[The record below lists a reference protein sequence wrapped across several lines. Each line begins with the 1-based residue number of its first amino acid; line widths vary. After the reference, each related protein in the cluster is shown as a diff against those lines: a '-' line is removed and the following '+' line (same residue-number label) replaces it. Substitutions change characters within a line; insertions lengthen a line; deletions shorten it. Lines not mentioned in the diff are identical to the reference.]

1 MGKTLAY
8 AQCVHRAVL
17 FDFGGVILS
26 SPFDAF
32 NDYESAHG
40 LPRNFIRLDNSTN
53 PLENSWAKL
62 ERSDI
67 SPAEFDENFAAESA
81 ALGHRLPGR
90 EVLSL
95 LHGEIRP
102 VMVEALE
109 TLKAAG
115 YIIACLTNNVL
126 STNTSTPS
134 EREVALRTVLNRFDA
149 IIESSKIGVRKPE
162 PKFYE
167 IACAAISVDPS
178 ECVFLDDLGVN
189 LKPAAAMGM
198 ATIKVNS
205 AQQALDELSHI
216 LSLDSIRPS

>member
-1 MGKTLAY
+1 M
-8 AQCVHRAVL
+8 L

-40 LPRNFIRLDNSTN
+40 LPRDFIRLVNSTN

-81 ALGHRLPGR
+81 ALGHRLAGH
-90 EVLSL
+90 EVLTL
-95 LHGEIRP
+95 LHGELRP
-102 VMVEALE
+102 VMIKALD

-115 YIIACLTNNVL
+115 YIVACLTNNVL
-126 STNTSTPS
+126 RTNNATPT
-134 EREVALRTVLNRFDA
+134 EREVALRAVLNRFDA
-149 IIESSKIGVRKPE
+149 IIESSKVGVRKPE

-167 IACAAISVDPS
+167 IACSEINVEPS

-198 ATIKVNS
+198 TTIKVSS
-205 AQQALDELSHI
+205 AHQALEELADI

>member
-1 MGKTLAY
+1 M
-8 AQCVHRAVL
+8 HRAVL

-32 NDYESAHG
+32 NDYEAAHG
-40 LPRNFIRLDNSTN
+40 LPRDFIRLVNSTN
-53 PLENSWAKL
+53 PLDNSWAKL

-67 SPAEFDENFAAESA
+67 TPVEFNENFAAESA
-81 ALGHRLPGR
+81 ALGHRVPGR
-90 EVLSL
+90 EVLAL
-95 LHGEIRP
+95 LHGELRP
-102 VMVEALE
+102 VMVKALD

-115 YIIACLTNNVL
+115 YILACLTNNVL
-126 STNTSTPS
+126 STNSSTPT
-134 EREVALRTVLNRFDA
+134 EREVTLRAVLGRFDA

-167 IACAAISVDPS
+167 IACSAINVEPS

-198 ATIKVNS
+198 TTIKVTS
-205 AQQALDELSHI
+205 AAQALGELAHI
-216 LSLDSIRPS
+216 LSLDSIRPI

>member
-1 MGKTLAY
+1 M
-8 AQCVHRAVL
+8 HRAVL

-32 NDYESAHG
+32 NDYESAHL
-40 LPRNFIRLDNSTN
+40 LPRDFIRTVNSTN
-53 PLENSWAKL
+53 PLDNCWAKL

-67 SPAEFDENFAAESA
+67 SPAEFDEAFAAESA

-90 EVLSL
+90 EVLAL
-95 LHGEIRP
+95 LHGELRP
-102 VMVEALE
+102 EMVKALD
-109 TLKAAG
+109 TLKASG
-115 YIIACLTNNVL
+115 YILACLTNNVL
-126 STNTSTPS
+126 STDATTST
-134 EREVALRTVLNRFDA
+134 EREVALRAVLNRFDA

-167 IACAAISVDPS
+167 LACAAINVEPS

-198 ATIKVNS
+198 TTIKVTS
-205 AQQALDELSHI
+205 AQQALDELSQI

>member
-1 MGKTLAY
+1 M
-8 AQCVHRAVL
+8 HRAVL

-40 LPRNFIRLDNSTN
+40 LPRDFIRLVNSTN
-53 PLENSWAKL
+53 PHNNSWAKL

-67 SPAEFDENFAAESA
+67 SPTEFDEAFAAESA
-81 ALGHRLPGR
+81 KLGHRLPGR
-90 EVLSL
+90 EVLAL
-95 LHGEIRP
+95 LHGELRP
-102 VMVEALE
+102 VMVKVLD

-126 STNTSTPS
+126 STNTSTPT
-134 EREVALRTVLNRFDA
+134 EREIALRAVLNRFDA

-167 IACAAISVDPS
+167 IACAAINVEPS

-198 ATIKVNS
+198 TTIKVTS
-205 AQQALDELSHI
+205 ATQALGELADVLKI
-216 LSLDSIRPS
+216 AL

>member
-1 MGKTLAY
+1 M
-8 AQCVHRAVL
+8 HRAVL

-40 LPRNFIRLDNSTN
+40 LPRDFIRLVNSTN
-53 PLENSWAKL
+53 PHNNSWAKL

-67 SPAEFDENFAAESA
+67 SPTEFDEAFAAESA
-81 ALGHRLPGR
+81 KLGHRLPGR
-90 EVLSL
+90 EVLAL
-95 LHGEIRP
+95 LHGELRP
-102 VMVEALE
+102 VMVKVLD

-126 STNTSTPS
+126 STNTSTPT
-134 EREVALRTVLNRFDA
+134 EREITLRAVLNRFDA

-167 IACAAISVDPS
+167 IACAAINVEPS

-198 ATIKVNS
+198 TTIKVTS
-205 AQQALDELSHI
+205 ATQALGELADVLKI
-216 LSLDSIRPS
+216 AL

>member
-1 MGKTLAY
+1 
-8 AQCVHRAVL
+8 VHRAVL

-40 LPRNFIRLDNSTN
+40 LPRDFIRLVNSTN
-53 PLENSWAKL
+53 PHNNSWAKL

-67 SPAEFDENFAAESA
+67 SPTEFDEAFAAESA
-81 ALGHRLPGR
+81 KLGHRLPGR
-90 EVLSL
+90 EVLAL
-95 LHGEIRP
+95 LHGELRP
-102 VMVEALE
+102 VMVKVLD

-126 STNTSTPS
+126 STNTSTPT
-134 EREVALRTVLNRFDA
+134 EREITLRAVLNRFDA

-167 IACAAISVDPS
+167 IACAAINVEPS

-198 ATIKVNS
+198 TTIKVTS
-205 AQQALDELSHI
+205 ATQALGELADVLKI
-216 LSLDSIRPS
+216 AL